1 MRVKTPLGPRELVG
15 NAWARRAQG
24 WCCSTA
30 RSWGFGGR
38 YGNKLGE
45 KIYFPFVCSHLL
57 LRLHC
62 LVWCSKK
69 GAGQSGATAM
79 LPALGAEM
87 AQPRRKRGCEG
98 RCFGQLA
105 LPRSSVPANYSSQ
118 LRNASPGCCGCPQ
131 TSPCCLHGPARLRP
145 RVVAASSRHLPVPI
159 NWEHEL
165 VFLIHVSLIL
175 FVLNLIRR
183 DDLIR

>member
-1 MRVKTPLGPRELVG
+1 MRVITPVAPRELVG
-15 NAWARRAQG
+15 NVWARRARG

-69 GAGQSGATAM
+69 GAGQSGAAAM

-87 AQPRRKRGCEG
+87 ARPRRKRGCEG

-105 LPRSSVPANYSSQ
+105 LPRLGVPTNYSSQ
-118 LRNASPGCCGCPQ
+118 LRKAGKGAVAVPKPLHTACTAPHGSVRGWWQPPAV
-131 TSPCCLHGPARLRP
+131 TSRCQEIGSTSWC
-145 RVVAASSRHLPVPI
+145 S
-159 NWEHEL
+159 
-165 VFLIHVSLIL
+165 
-175 FVLNLIRR
+175 
-183 DDLIR
+183 